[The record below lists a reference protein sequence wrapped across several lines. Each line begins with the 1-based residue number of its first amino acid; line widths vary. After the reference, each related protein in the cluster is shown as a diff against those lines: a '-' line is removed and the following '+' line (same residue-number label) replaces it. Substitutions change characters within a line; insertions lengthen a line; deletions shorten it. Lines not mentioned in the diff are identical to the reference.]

1 MEKADIMKIIEVR
14 KRLIAVFDSLEGKH
28 DNTALCKQS
37 DIAHEISLLIPMIDN
52 ILKDKVNFS

>member
-1 MEKADIMKIIEVR
+1 MKIIEVR
-14 KRLIAVFDSLEGKH
+14 KRLIEVFNSLEGKH

-37 DIAHEISLLIPMIDN
+37 DIAHEISLLIPMIDD